1 MSVTFEP
8 AWPVPYR
15 TAPPVDLD
23 RLYRQALF
31 MGTRQPPNMVAANG
45 GHCFPKPRPYLERNR
60 DIVRAC
66 DRLVGCPKE
75 TVEPSPGRDQGTWST
90 VRYARRT
97 GVPVTILWP

>member
-15 TAPPVDLD
+15 TAPPIDLG

-31 MGTRQPPNMVAANG
+31 MGTRQPPNMVTANG
-45 GHCFPKPRPYLERNR
+45 GHYFPKPRPYLDGAGPHYVAACAPGGMPER
-60 DIVRAC
+60 DVRA
-66 DRLVGCPKE
+66 VAGPW
-75 TVEPSPGRDQGTWST
+75 PGAWST

-97 GVPVTILWP
+97 GVLLCP